1 MFTEEDGTTINNEDR
16 KEFQIRKKMLIFSKF
31 PNFYRALVE
40 ISVFQN
46 CSQVFEAGNFLKYFL
61 QVLAF

>member
-31 PNFYRALVE
+31 SNFAG
-40 ISVFQN
+40 
-46 CSQVFEAGNFLKYFL
+46 QVFEAGNFLKYFL
-61 QVLAF
+61 QVLAFLRLNFL